1 MPIFKIIFAL
11 AQNDEIF
18 TSKYE
23 FANKIYKDFKVKN
36 PAEMSET
43 LCSERHFVK
52 F

>member
-11 AQNDEIF
+11 AQNDKIF